1 MNDLAAENKN
11 GKDAENARNAEQRFS
26 KEQIAASERY
36 SGQKDLVDALLEGGK
51 EYTLK
56 AVDGMIEKY
65 LKGKVM

>member
-1 MNDLAAENKN
+1 MAAENKN
-11 GKDAENARNAEQRFS
+11 GKDAENARNVEQRFS

-36 SGQKDLVDALLEGGK
+36 RDQKDLVDALLEEGK

-56 AVDGMIEKY
+56 AVDGMIDKY